1 MAKYLRPLDPLERL
15 HLALYNTK
23 VYNNVQVGL
32 VYSCS
37 PFKPPHR
44 PDYPQKHTPMAP
56 FLAGPLAWLVQQ
68 HPPLVVVGDILSATP
83 AYWRACAEN
92 LHQTQVEYV
101 TLSEAETLQVLKMT
115 MHSLL
120 MTAAVFA
127 IKAAFVSSGGD
138 ASADVSTND
147 EMLRTATLVN
157 VRPLVTPA
165 IDRLEHGNYV
175 SGTQHKEVSIH
186 MDTLFWEVARL

>member
-1 MAKYLRPLDPLERL
+1 M
-15 HLALYNTK
+15 
-23 VYNNVQVGL
+23 
-32 VYSCS
+32 
-37 PFKPPHR
+37 
-44 PDYPQKHTPMAP
+44 
-56 FLAGPLAWLVQQ
+56 
-68 HPPLVVVGDILSATP
+68 I
-83 AYWRACAEN
+83 
-92 LHQTQVEYV
+92 
-101 TLSEAETLQVLKMT
+101 
-115 MHSLL
+115 
-120 MTAAVFA
+120 AAVFA

-186 MDTLFWEVARL
+186 MDTLF